1 MGRPPQFLVLL
12 VDNESVVRM
21 ATTAGVEEAGREFVD
36 ATSLDDAL
44 DVLHRR
50 SDIGDVAVPGRFG
63 KADLARLVRE
73 RWPEVRLAVTSGLPI
88 SSDQVPAESRSV
100 RKIHRV
106 GPVTQ
111 AINRFCGWV
120 GSLGPRFS

>member
-12 VDNESVVRM
+12 VDDEPVVRM
-21 ATTAGVEEAGREFVD
+21 VTTAGAEEAGCEFVG
-36 ATSLDDAL
+36 AASVDDAL

-50 SDIGDVAVPGRFG
+50 SDIGDAAVPSRFG

-73 RWPEVRLAVTSGLPI
+73 WWLEVRLAVTSGLPI
-88 SSDQVPAESRSV
+88 SSDQVPTESRSM

-111 AINRFCGWV
+111 AINRLCGWV
-120 GSLGPRFS
+120 GSLGPRFP

>member
-12 VDNESVVRM
+12 FDDESVVRM

-36 ATSLDDAL
+36 AASLDDAL
-44 DVLHRR
+44 DVPHRR
-50 SDIGDVAVPGRFG
+50 PDIGDVAVPGRFE
-63 KADLARLVRE
+63 KADIARLVRG
-73 RWPEVRLAVTSGLPI
+73 RWPEVRLIATSGLPI

-100 RKIHRV
+100 RRMHPV

-120 GSLGPRFS
+120 GSLGPRFP